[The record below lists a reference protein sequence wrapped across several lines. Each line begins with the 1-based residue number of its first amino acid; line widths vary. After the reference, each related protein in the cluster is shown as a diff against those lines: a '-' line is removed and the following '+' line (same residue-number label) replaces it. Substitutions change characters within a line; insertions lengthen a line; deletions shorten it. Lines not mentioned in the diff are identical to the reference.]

1 MSINPVEGI
10 MSITRIPIALITVI
24 AALGCAADQDPVAPR
39 LAVASP
45 SSATIS
51 ASSWG
56 PETPP
61 FNNEIILR
69 DVTGNGGFGHV
80 KFRQP
85 NDADRIVNLDTWVR
99 DLEPNATYRLQRAT
113 DTAINDD
120 CTGTNWL
127 TLGRGA
133 APQVITTDWRGTG
146 QAELF
151 RNLGTTAIGTTFDIH
166 FRVIDASGAVVL
178 ESSCYQFVVTQ

>member
-1 MSINPVEGI
+1 MR
-10 MSITRIPIALITVI
+10 TT
-24 AALGCAADQDPVAPR
+24 AALPAIAIACLWSCSSNHDPVAPR
-39 LAVASP
+39 Q
-45 SSATIS
+45 SAGPMIS

-85 NDADRIVNLDTWVR
+85 NDADRIVYLDTWVR
-99 DLEPNATYRLQRAT
+99 DLQPNTNYRLQRAT
-113 DTAINDD
+113 DVNVNDD

-127 TLGRGA
+127 TLGMGTV
-133 APQVITTDWRGTG
+133 PQSITTDSRGTG
-146 QAELF
+146 QAALF
-151 RNLGTTAIGTTFDIH
+151 RNLAAFPVGSTFDIH
-166 FRVIDASGAVVL
+166 FRVIDAGGAVVL
-178 ESSCYQFVVTQ
+178 ESGCYQFVVTQ

>member
-1 MSINPVEGI
+1 MR
-10 MSITRIPIALITVI
+10 TT
-24 AALGCAADQDPVAPR
+24 AALPAIAIACVWSCTSNPDLVAPR
-39 LAVASP
+39 Q
-45 SSATIS
+45 SAGPIIS

-85 NDADRIVNLDTWVR
+85 NDADRIVYLDTWVR
-99 DLEPNATYRLQRAT
+99 DLQPNSGYQLQRAT
-113 DTAINDD
+113 DANVNDD

-127 TLGRGA
+127 TLGMGA
-133 APQVITTDWRGTG
+133 VPQSITTDSRGTG
-146 QAELF
+146 QAALF
-151 RNLGTTAIGTTFDIH
+151 RNLAAFAVGSTFDIH
-166 FRVIDASGAVVL
+166 FRVIDAGGAVVL

>member
-1 MSINPVEGI
+1 
-10 MSITRIPIALITVI
+10 MSITRIPAAALITLTT
-24 AALGCAADQDPVAPR
+24 ALLGCGADQDPAAPG
-39 LAVASP
+39 LAAASA
-45 SSATIS
+45 SSASIS

-61 FNNEIILR
+61 FNDETILR

-99 DLEPNATYRLQRAT
+99 DLAPNAAYRLQRAT

-133 APQVITTDWRGTG
+133 VPQAITTDWRGTG

>member
-1 MSINPVEGI
+1 M
-10 MSITRIPIALITVI
+10 RPISAGLTVI
-24 AALGCAADQDPVAPR
+24 LALVGACVADRPDPVAPAA
-39 LAVASP
+39 LHGTP
-45 SSATIS
+45 IS

-85 NDADRIVNLDTWVR
+85 NDDHRIVNLDTWVR

-113 DTAINDD
+113 DTAIDDD
-120 CTGTNWL
+120 CSGTNWL
-127 TLGRGA
+127 TLGRGTT
-133 APQVITTDWRGTG
+133 PQAITTDWRGTG
-146 QAELF
+146 HADLF
-151 RNLGTTAIGTTFDIH
+151 RDLGTTAIGSTFDIH
-166 FRVIDASGAVVL
+166 FRLIDAGGAVVL

>member
-1 MSINPVEGI
+1 MP
-10 MSITRIPIALITVI
+10 ITRIPVAVSLSLTTVL
-24 AALGCAADQDPVAPR
+24 LGCVADPDLSAPR
-39 LAVASP
+39 LASDSP
-45 SSATIS
+45 ANAVIS

-61 FNNEIILR
+61 FNNEVILR
-69 DVTGNGGFGHV
+69 DATGNGGFGHV

-127 TLGRGA
+127 TLGRGTV
-133 APQVITTDWRGTG
+133 PQAITTDWRGTG
-146 QAELF
+146 RAELF
-151 RNLGTTAIGTTFDIH
+151 RNLGTIAIGSTFDIH

>member
-1 MSINPVEGI
+1 MRATAALP
-10 MSITRIPIALITVI
+10 TIALACLWSCTPDS
-24 AALGCAADQDPVAPR
+24 APVAPR
-39 LAVASP
+39 QAGGP
-45 SSATIS
+45 IIS

-69 DVTGNGGFGHV
+69 DVTGNGGFGLV

-85 NDADRIVNLDTWVR
+85 NDANRIVNLDTWVR

-127 TLGRGA
+127 TLGKGTT
-133 APQVITTDWRGTG
+133 PQAITTDWRGTG
-146 QAELF
+146 REDLF
-151 RNLGTTAIGTTFDIH
+151 RNLGTTAIGSTFDIH
-166 FRVIDASGAVVL
+166 FRLIDAGGAVVL

>member
-1 MSINPVEGI
+1 
-10 MSITRIPIALITVI
+10 MSITRILTVALITLTT
-24 AALGCAADQDPVAPR
+24 ALLGCGADQDPAAPG
-39 LAVASP
+39 LAAAAA
-45 SSATIS
+45 SSASIS

-61 FNNEIILR
+61 FNDEVILR
-69 DVTGNGGFGHV
+69 DATGNGGFGHV

-99 DLEPNATYRLQRAT
+99 DLAPNAAYRLQRAT

-127 TLGRGA
+127 TLGIGSV
-133 APQVITTDWRGTG
+133 PQSITTDSRGTG
-146 QAELF
+146 RAALF
-151 RNLGTTAIGTTFDIH
+151 RNLAAFPVGSTFDIH

-178 ESSCYQFVVTQ
+178 ESTCYQFVVTQ

>member
-1 MSINPVEGI
+1 MRATAALPI
-10 MSITRIPIALITVI
+10 IALACLWSCTSGP
-24 AALGCAADQDPVAPR
+24 ALVAPR
-39 LAVASP
+39 QSGGP
-45 SSATIS
+45 IIS

-61 FNNEIILR
+61 FNNEVILR
-69 DVTGNGGFGHV
+69 DATGNGGFGLV

-99 DLEPNATYRLQRAT
+99 DLVPNATYRLQRAT
-113 DTAINDD
+113 DVNINDD

-127 TLGRGA
+127 TLGKGA
-133 APQVITTDWRGTG
+133 TPQAITTDWRGTG
-146 QAELF
+146 REDLF
-151 RNLGTTAIGTTFDIH
+151 RNLGTTAIGSTFDIH
-166 FRVIDASGAVVL
+166 FRLIDAGGAVVL